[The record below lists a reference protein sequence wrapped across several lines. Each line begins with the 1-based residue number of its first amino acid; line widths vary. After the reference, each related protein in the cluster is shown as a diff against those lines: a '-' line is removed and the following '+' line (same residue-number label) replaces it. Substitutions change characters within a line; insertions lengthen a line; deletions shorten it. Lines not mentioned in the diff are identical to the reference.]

1 MGDVTEL
8 VVLGFSSRKQAER
21 VRQLCRRLSRAGMV
35 ELADEAV
42 AWRDEAGRVR
52 VRHPASRLRS
62 AAVSGAVCGAAVGA
76 AFLAPVAGLLVG
88 AAGGA
93 VTGRLVT
100 GETMDT
106 AMVRRVAGCLQPGR
120 AAVFV
125 LVRRSQPGVVEALRD
140 YQPMVIRTSMPRDRE
155 EALIRALRGQELRT
169 ELGGEHR
176 TEHPTELGSGTGT
189 PGARPPRASGERAAG
204 GRDLVEDAEVVRARL
219 PLTGGRV
226 RPHLRRARRT
236 GDDRGDPG
244 LGGEPADRD
253 VEQ

>member
-1 MGDVTEL
+1 MGDVAEL
-8 VVLGFSSRKQAER
+8 VVLGFSSRNQAER
-21 VRQLCRRLSRAGMV
+21 VRQLGRRLSRAGMV

-93 VTGRLVT
+93 VTGRLVA

-125 LVRRSQPGVVEALRD
+125 LVRRSRPGVVEALRD
-140 YQPMVIRTSMPRDRE
+140 YRPMVIRTSMPRDRE
-155 EALIRALRGQELRT
+155 EALVRALRGQELRAEPGT
-169 ELGGEHR
+169 EAAGV
-176 TEHPTELGSGTGT
+176 
-189 PGARPPRASGERAAG
+189 RPPRQSGERAAG
-204 GRDLVEDAEVVRARL
+204 GSDLVEDAEVVRARL

-226 RPHLRRARRT
+226 RPHLRRARRA

>member
-1 MGDVTEL
+1 MGDVAEL
-8 VVLGFSSRKQAER
+8 VVLGFGSRNQAER
-21 VRQLCRRLSRAGMV
+21 VRQLGRRLSRAGMI

-52 VRHPASRLRS
+52 VRHPASRLRP

-93 VTGRLVT
+93 VTGRLVA

-125 LVRRSQPGVVEALRD
+125 LVSGSQPGVVEALRH

-169 ELGGEHR
+169 ERGPEAERR
-176 TEHPTELGSGTGT
+176 TEAERRAGT
-189 PGARPPRASGERAAG
+189 PGPRDPGSQTAAG
-204 GRDLVEDAEVVRARL
+204 V
-219 PLTGGRV
+219 
-226 RPHLRRARRT
+226 RRAGGGWGRSC
-236 GDDRGDPG
+236 RG
-244 LGGEPADRD
+244 R
-253 VEQ
+253 